1 MKNSAADMAAIFGVS
16 ADACSLDTQPLPPSC
31 INPKKRTTP
40 PDVGC
45 DGGIVAKRKKRRRDD
60 NRYDNYGSSGSDAKK
75 KMNWKR
81 AYNY

>member
-16 ADACSLDTQPLPPSC
+16 VDAYSLDTQPLPPSR

-40 PDVGC
+40 PDGGC

-60 NRYDNYGSSGSDAKK
+60 NRYDNYGSSGGDAKK